1 MLFPPDGQRRS
12 RAVTRYSIQ
21 DLNTTSVKLNTHAL
35 KKKSV
40 RFPTTFLE
48 EMRLY
53 AVSPA
58 RMPT

>member
-12 RAVTRYSIQ
+12 RAVTQHSIQ
-21 DLNTTSVKLNTHAL
+21 DLNSMPAKLNTHAL

-40 RFPTTFLE
+40 HFRATFLKA
-48 EMRLY
+48 MRLY

-58 RMPT
+58 RMPA